1 MTWRFKWI
9 AKWITQKKAAQQ
21 SPLWEFF
28 QGLDSVTVCNKWFL
42 PQRCGG
48 YYFHHIK
55 QHQESKRNTCVAFF
69 CSWST
74 LLRRCDLDSH
84 HFRHKNFFARSRMR
98 RESFGLDSVL
108 GLRWG
113 RCSTFITKKWN
124 GIPLPVLSVYSWKV
138 LSCCICSHSIKI
150 AIFPWARVVLFVV
163 TWSQISWWILLSHA
177 QRLCKYSRLE
187 EKMWFDSSIC
197 VFSLNLSYFS
207 FKKCV
212 LAASPLFFSDRGLC
226 VTIHAIQRPSIM
238 NDSFS

>member
-1 MTWRFKWI
+1 MYWIDWIQSYLWPPMTQRQRCPTNNFPIGNWLIILQRIRITWRFKWI

-113 RCSTFITKKWN
+113 RCYTFITKKWN

-150 AIFPWARVVLFVV
+150 AIFRELV
-163 TWSQISWWILLSHA
+163 
-177 QRLCKYSRLE
+177 
-187 EKMWFDSSIC
+187 
-197 VFSLNLSYFS
+197 
-207 FKKCV
+207 
-212 LAASPLFFSDRGLC
+212 
-226 VTIHAIQRPSIM
+226 
-238 NDSFS
+238 

>member
-1 MTWRFKWI
+1 M
-9 AKWITQKKAAQQ
+9 
-21 SPLWEFF
+21 
-28 QGLDSVTVCNKWFL
+28 
-42 PQRCGG
+42 
-48 YYFHHIK
+48 
-55 QHQESKRNTCVAFF
+55 CVAFF

-150 AIFPWARVVLFVV
+150 AIFPWARVVLIRRHMIANIVMNTAFTCTEAMQV
-163 TWSQISWWILLSHA
+163 LSA
-177 QRLCKYSRLE
+177 WREDVIWL
-187 EKMWFDSSIC
+187 
-197 VFSLNLSYFS
+197 LNL
-207 FKKCV
+207 CV
-212 LAASPLFFSDRGLC
+212 QFEFILFFIQKVCAGG
-226 VTIHAIQRPSIM
+226 VTSFFFRPGALRHYPCYTKA
-238 NDSFS
+238 